1 MSASNYFRGTISTPR
16 VCVPAYE
23 RIKQLYAFG
32 HTNVQIM
39 SIIEEEFSDID
50 YNQLSLD
57 GIRKLIEN
65 NKAEFDEARFDWG
78 MQCRQEIQRQI
89 AILFNKTQDKECLM
103 VEVYVEKMHKALEEL
118 RDLDI
123 SEIDDDG
130 NFKNTSRV
138 FVLIELVDK
147 FQSKISKIVGTD
159 ALREIEAY
167 RMKMEAK
174 VNAEQ
179 NKGSL
184 LPPMAKG
191 STVDVPATNFI

>member
-1 MSASNYFRGTISTPR
+1 MSASTYYNSDAGIR

-32 HTNVQIM
+32 YTNSQILET
-39 SIIEEEFSDID
+39 IESEFSDID
-50 YNQLSLD
+50 YNSYSMESL
-57 GIRKLIEN
+57 KSLIKEN
-65 NKAEFDEARFDWG
+65 KKEFDAARMEMG
-78 MQCRQEIQRQI
+78 LQCREEIQRQI
-89 AILFNKTQDKECLM
+89 ALLFNKTEKTECLM
-103 VEVYVEKMHKALEEL
+103 VEIYVNKMHKALEEL
-118 RDLDI
+118 RDLELD
-123 SEIDDDG
+123 ELDDDG

-147 FQSKISKIVGTD
+147 FQSKISKVVGTD
-159 ALREIEAY
+159 ALREIEIY

-184 LPPMAKG
+184 LPPTAGK
-191 STVDVPATNFI
+191 TVDVTTNFI